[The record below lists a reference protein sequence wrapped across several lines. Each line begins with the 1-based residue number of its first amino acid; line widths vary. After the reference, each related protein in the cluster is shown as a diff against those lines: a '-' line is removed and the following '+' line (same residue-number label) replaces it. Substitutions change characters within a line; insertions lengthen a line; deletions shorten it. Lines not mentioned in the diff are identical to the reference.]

1 MLRVL
6 FIGVVLSSFI
16 GKEGATNSI
25 AFDKTVKQASSKDAI
40 DPIDPIVTGETI
52 TDEHKRL
59 WKIQNK
65 KYLECGLCGE
75 EAQAFPGE

>member
-1 MLRVL
+1 MLRIL
-6 FIGVVLSSFI
+6 FVGVVLSSFM
-16 GKEGATNSI
+16 GKEGAIKNV
-25 AFDKTVKQASSKDAI
+25 ALDKNIKQASLEVA
-40 DPIDPIVTGETI
+40 IDPIVTGETI

-75 EAQAFPGE
+75 EPQAFPGE